1 MVFGVFCCHLAK
13 LKQKSEKLS
22 HFYINIS
29 VGSQHYK
36 RVLLF
41 PYQNSLVAKFVY
53 TFFFSFLPFFFF
65 TLLKNSSRPDLTSH
79 CDTQVVGSVLWI
91 VATFSYI
98 AKLLKKNMGH
108 G

>member
-1 MVFGVFCCHLAK
+1 MVFGVFYCHLAK
-13 LKQKSEKLS
+13 LKQKSENLS
-22 HFYINIS
+22 DFYINIS

-41 PYQNSLVAKFVY
+41 PYQNSLVVKFVY

-79 CDTQVVGSVLWI
+79 CDTQVIGSVLWI

>member
-1 MVFGVFCCHLAK
+1 MVFEVFCCHLAK

-22 HFYINIS
+22 DFYINIS
-29 VGSQHYK
+29 VGSQQYK

-41 PYQNSLVAKFVY
+41 PYQNALVAKFVY

-65 TLLKNSSRPDLTSH
+65 PLLKNNSRPDLTSH
-79 CDTQVVGSVLWI
+79 CDPQVIGSVLWM

-98 AKLLKKNMGH
+98 AKLLKKNNVH